1 MFIMYTDRLQSHDQG
16 TIIGV
21 SIYKSSSYLP
31 VAPNNWNEKKAALLR
46 RFFFVFGW
54 AGLCVHRYS
63 YPRLG
68 YPLQQLIRF

>member
-1 MFIMYTDRLQSHDQG
+1 RLQSHAQG

-46 RFFFVFGW
+46 RFFFVFITSTPFSRK
-54 AGLCVHRYS
+54 LTDQV
-63 YPRLG
+63 
-68 YPLQQLIRF
+68 LIS